1 MCFSQ
6 NVESE
11 HIKIYIP
18 KHTENKGNYA
28 VTAALRDIFP
38 RSCEGAEQLPIK
50 NKTVMAVLT
59 VITVI

>member
-11 HIKIYIP
+11 H
-18 KHTENKGNYA
+18 TENKDNYT
-28 VTAALRDIFP
+28 VNTAPRGILH

>member
-1 MCFSQ
+1 ML
-6 NVESE
+6 NIEY
-11 HIKIYIP
+11 IIP
-18 KHTENKGNYA
+18 KHTENKDNYT
-28 VTAALRDIFP
+28 VTTAPRGILP